1 MPVYPTTSVYI
12 SCHIGSHKMKG
23 TDSGIYHVPRH
34 LSKLWLISPT
44 CNISHITLIG
54 QSYTQFVV
62 RFHRSKTA
70 TITSC
75 YGSLSFILWLS
86 IVTSQVTCRSVCYTG
101 YTFSSFDS
109 ALGLCSSGAIFIPQV
124 LSKGITRIVDTTNTI
139 KCIQT
144 FHKV

>member
-1 MPVYPTTSVYI
+1 MHASADYKFLRTNNLKTKYLCLFVQPLTVYI
-12 SCHIGSHKMKG
+12 SCHIGSHKIKG

-70 TITSC
+70 TITAMEAFHLMAFHSDKPSNMQNC
-75 YGSLSFILWLS
+75 LLY
-86 IVTSQVTCRSVCYTG
+86 
-101 YTFSSFDS
+101 
-109 ALGLCSSGAIFIPQV
+109 V
-124 LSKGITRIVDTTNTI
+124 LYF
-139 KCIQT
+139 QQ
-144 FHKV
+144 F

>member
-1 MPVYPTTSVYI
+1 MPVCPTTSVYI

-23 TDSGIYHVPRH
+23 TNSGIYHVPRH
-34 LSKLWLISPT
+34 LSKLWLIPPT

-54 QSYTQFVV
+54 GPIHNLWSGFTDQRQLQSMLW
-62 RFHRSKTA
+62 KP
-70 TITSC
+70 
-75 YGSLSFILWLS
+75 FILWLS
-86 IVTSQVTCRSVCYTG
+86 IVTSQVTCRSVCYMG

-109 ALGLCSSGAIFIPQV
+109 ALGLCSSGAIFTPQV
-124 LSKGITRIVDTTNTI
+124 LSKGITRIADTTNTN